1 MSETKETDNKS
12 ATGRRTISLGP
23 KRTVEQGHIRQNFP
37 HGRSKSVLVETKRK
51 RAVPG
56 QSFQE
61 ETAPKPI
68 VAAPKPEPRAFQK
81 PAASPAEKKP
91 QKVLRELSRGE
102 QDARTRALI
111 EARKREDG
119 EKREREI
126 EEARLREEEQKR
138 EIEDSKRKA
147 ADEEAACLAAE
158 QAQKSDAAEE
168 ANKAHE
174 AELAR
179 AEAPERQTSRAPMPS
194 QLARKV
200 GPDSVRSVIRPLQG
214 DRRPQGIAPRESVA
228 QVASDGQRPSPREAP
243 RDGFRPGAPRE
254 GFPRGDG
261 SRQPASRSASAAG
274 VSARTGPTSRP
285 GGFGGA
291 GQRPAPAPVLDI
303 SGRPD
308 RMKEGE
314 LQVRARGAENE
325 AEDRHAKRGLA
336 GKTAERAAPARK
348 STAERPGRQR
358 LTLSNALND
367 EQKERSLAQ
376 LKRQRE
382 RQKLQALGGLQGER
396 IKIQRQVQ
404 LPEAITIQE
413 LGNRMAERAVDIIK
427 FLMKQGQMLKIND
440 VIDAD
445 TAELVAQEFGHTV
458 KRVSEED
465 VEEGFIGETDAPD
478 SLRPRAP
485 VVTIMGHVDHG
496 KTSLLDAIRH
506 ANVVAG
512 EAGGITQHIGA
523 YQVQTAE
530 GFPIT
535 FIDTPG
541 HAAFTAMRAR
551 GAKVTDIVVLVVAA
565 DDGVMPQ
572 TVEAINHA
580 KAAGV
585 PIIVAINKIDKPDAD
600 PTRVRTDLLSHDIV
614 VESMGG
620 DTLEIEV
627 SAKQKLGLD
636 KLLAAIHL
644 QAEVLE
650 LTANPDR
657 PAEGI
662 VIEAKLE
669 RGRGPVGTVL
679 VQRGTLKVG
688 QLIVAGRAWGR
699 VRALIDDNGDN
710 VLAAGPS
717 SPVEVLGFD
726 SAPEA
731 GDQLAVVE
739 SEARARE
746 LTEYRVRKLRDVRA
760 VGSGTRTLEQMMKQA
775 AKGGKKE
782 FLLIIKGDVQGSIEA
797 INAALDKLGTDEVEA
812 RIIHWA
818 VGGITSSDV
827 ALAEASGAVVIAF
840 NVRADSQAKSQA
852 ERDGVEIRYYNIIYD
867 LVDDVKKA
875 MSGLL
880 APITREEFLGN
891 AQILE
896 VFNISKVG
904 KVAGCRVTEGKV
916 ERGAGVRLIRDNVV
930 IHEGKLSTLKRFKD
944 EVREVPAG
952 QECGMAFENYHDL
965 KQGDVIECFRTHI
978 ETRTL

>member
-1 MSETKETDNKS
+1 MSETKETDHKTAGS
-12 ATGRRTISLGP
+12 RKTMSLNV
-23 KRTVEQGHIRQNFP
+23 KRTVEQGHIRQNFS

-51 RAVPG
+51 RSGSPG
-56 QSFQE
+56 TVQE
-61 ETAPKPI
+61 EPQQQKPAPQ
-68 VAAPKPEPRAFQK
+68 KPEPRAFQK
-81 PAASPAEKKP
+81 PSPEQDKRP
-91 QKVLRELSRGE
+91 QKVLRQLSAGE
-102 QDARTRALI
+102 VDARARALV
-111 EARKREDG
+111 EARKREDV

-126 EEARLREEEQKR
+126 EEARLREEAQKR
-138 EIEDSKRKA
+138 AIEDQKRRVE
-147 ADEEAACLAAE
+147 EEAARKVADEAERERAAE
-158 QAQKSDAAEE
+158 AAKAKEAEAAVAPKQEE
-168 ANKAHE
+168 AAPRVVE
-174 AELAR
+174 RPAELPRR
-179 AEAPERQTSRAPMPS
+179 A
-194 QLARKV
+194 
-200 GPDSVRSVIRPLQG
+200 GPDSVRVVPRPQG
-214 DRRPQGIAPRESVA
+214 EDRRPQVGAFRSGENGQRGPARDGAREGTRPPGREGFR
-228 QVASDGQRPSPREAP
+228 SDGPRPGGGAA
-243 RDGFRPGAPRE
+243 GAPRP
-254 GFPRGDG
+254 GFGARPGPGG
-261 SRQPASRSASAAG
+261 SSRPAS
-274 VSARTGPTSRP
+274 
-285 GGFGGA
+285 
-291 GQRPAPAPVLDI
+291 APVLEVA
-303 SGRPD
+303 RPE
-308 RMKEGE
+308 RVREGDVA
-314 LQVRARGAENE
+314 LRARTVE
-325 AEDRHAKRGLA
+325 AEEEDRRAKRGGLPGKA
-336 GKTAERAAPARK
+336 PERGATPVKKTAVDQRL
-348 STAERPGRQR
+348 GRQR
-358 LTLSNALND
+358 LTLSNALD
-367 EQKERSLAQ
+367 EQQRERSLAS
-376 LKRQRE
+376 LRRQRE
-382 RQKLQALGGLQGER
+382 RQKLQALGGARQER
-396 IKIQRQVQ
+396 VKIQRMVQ

-413 LGNRMAERAVDIIK
+413 LANRMAERAVDIIK

-445 TAELVAQEFGHTV
+445 TAELVAAEFGHTV

-465 VEEGFIGETDAPD
+465 VEEGFIGEVDATET
-478 SLRPRAP
+478 LRGRAP

-496 KTSLLDAIRH
+496 KTSLLDAIRQ

-523 YQVQTAE
+523 YQVTTPN
-530 GFPIT
+530 GDPVT

-585 PIIVAINKIDKPDAD
+585 PIIVAINKIDKPDAE
-600 PTRVRTDLLSHDIV
+600 PLRVRTDLLSHDIV

-620 DTLEIEV
+620 DTLEVEV
-627 SAKQKLGLD
+627 SAKQRLNLD
-636 KLLAAIHL
+636 KLLSAINL

-650 LTANPDR
+650 LMANPDR

-699 VRALIDDNGDN
+699 VRALIDDKGEN
-710 VLAAGPS
+710 VVTAGPS
-717 SPVEVLGFD
+717 TPVEVLGLD

-746 LTEYRVRKLRDVRA
+746 LTEHRVRKLRDVRA
-760 VGSGTRTLEQMMKQA
+760 VGAGARSSLEQMMKQA

-782 FLLIIKGDVQGSIEA
+782 FLLIIKGDVQGSVEA
-797 INAALDKLGTDEVEA
+797 INAALEKLGTDEVEA
-812 RIIHWA
+812 RIIHWG

-827 ALAEASGAVVIAF
+827 ALAEASGAVIIAF
-840 NVRADSQAKSQA
+840 NVRADAQAKQQA
-852 ERDGVEIRYYNIIYD
+852 ERDGIEIRYYNIIYD

-891 AQILE
+891 AEILE

-904 KVAGCRVTEGKV
+904 KVAGCRVTDGKV
-916 ERGAGVRLIRDNVV
+916 ERGANVRLIRDHVV

-944 EVREVPAG
+944 EVREVVVG
-952 QECGMAFENYHDL
+952 QECGMAFENFQDM

>member
-1 MSETKETDNKS
+1 MSETKETDHKT
-12 ATGRRTISLGP
+12 AGGRKTMSLNV
-23 KRTVEQGHIRQNFP
+23 KRTVEQGHIRQNFS

-51 RAVPG
+51 RPVSPSSAH
-56 QSFQE
+56 E
-61 ETAPKPI
+61 EPQPQKPAPQ
-68 VAAPKPEPRAFQK
+68 KPEPRAFQK
-81 PAASPAEKKP
+81 PAPDHAGDKRP
-91 QKVLRELSRGE
+91 QKVLRQLSAGE
-102 QDARTRALI
+102 VDARARALL
-111 EARKREDG
+111 EARKREDV

-126 EEARLREEEQKR
+126 EEARLREEAQKR
-138 EIEDSKRKA
+138 AIEDQKRRVE
-147 ADEEAACLAAE
+147 EEAARKVEEEAERQRAAE
-158 QAQKSDAAEE
+158 AAKVNEAAKAKEEE
-168 ANKAHE
+168 AAP
-174 AELAR
+174 R
-179 AEAPERQTSRAPMPS
+179 VPERPAEPPRRA
-194 QLARKV
+194 
-200 GPDSVRSVIRPLQG
+200 GPDVRIMARPRPD
-214 DRRPQGIAPRESVA
+214 DRRPVPPRQGEN
-228 QVASDGQRPSPREAP
+228 GPSPRGPA
-243 RDGFRPGAPRE
+243 RDGAREGTRPPAREGARADGPRPAGGARPGPGGR
-254 GFPRGDG
+254 P
-261 SRQPASRSASAAG
+261 AAG
-274 VSARTGPTSRP
+274 
-285 GGFGGA
+285 GA
-291 GQRPAPAPVLDI
+291 RPAPAPVLDVG
-303 SGRPD
+303 GRPE
-308 RMKEGE
+308 RVREGE
-314 LQVRARGAENE
+314 VALRVRPADADE
-325 AEDRHAKRGLA
+325 EDRRVKRGGLP
-336 GKTAERAAPARK
+336 GKAPERAAPVK
-348 STAERPGRQR
+348 KTAVDQRLGRQR
-358 LTLSNALND
+358 LTLSNALD
-367 EQKERSLAQ
+367 EQQRERSLAS

-382 RQKLQALGGLQGER
+382 RQKLQALGGARQER
-396 IKIQRQVQ
+396 VKIQRMVQ

-413 LGNRMAERAVDIIK
+413 LANRMAERAVDIIK

-445 TAELVAQEFGHTV
+445 TAELVAAEFGHTV

-465 VEEGFIGETDAPD
+465 VEEGFIGEVDAD
-478 SLRPRAP
+478 ETLKPRAP

-496 KTSLLDAIRH
+496 KTSLLDAIRQ

-523 YQVQTAE
+523 YQVTTPN
-530 GFPIT
+530 GDPIT

-572 TVEAINHA
+572 TIEAINHA
-580 KAAGV
+580 KSAGV

-600 PTRVRTDLLSHDIV
+600 PLRVRTDLLSHDIV

-620 DTLEIEV
+620 DTLEVEV
-627 SAKQKLGLD
+627 SAKQRLNLD
-636 KLLAAIHL
+636 KLLSAINL

-699 VRALIDDNGDN
+699 VRALIDDKGEN
-710 VLAAGPS
+710 VVTAGPS
-717 SPVEVLGFD
+717 TPVEVLGFD

-731 GDQLAVVE
+731 GDQLAVVDN
-739 SEARARE
+739 EARARE
-746 LTEYRVRKLRDVRA
+746 LTEHRVRKLRDVRA
-760 VGSGTRTLEQMMKQA
+760 VGAGARTLEQMMKQA

-782 FLLIIKGDVQGSIEA
+782 FLLIIKGDVQGSVEA
-797 INAALDKLGTDEVEA
+797 INSALDKLGTDEVEA

-827 ALAEASGAVVIAF
+827 ALAEASGAVIIAF
-840 NVRADSQAKSQA
+840 NVRADAQAKQQA
-852 ERDGVEIRYYNIIYD
+852 ERDGVEIRYYAIIYD

-891 AQILE
+891 AEILE

-904 KVAGCRVTEGKV
+904 KVAGCRVTDGKV
-916 ERGAGVRLIRDNVV
+916 ERGANVRLIRDNVV

-944 EVREVPAG
+944 EVREVVAG
-952 QECGMAFENYHDL
+952 QECGMGFENYHDM

-978 ETRTL
+978 ETRSL